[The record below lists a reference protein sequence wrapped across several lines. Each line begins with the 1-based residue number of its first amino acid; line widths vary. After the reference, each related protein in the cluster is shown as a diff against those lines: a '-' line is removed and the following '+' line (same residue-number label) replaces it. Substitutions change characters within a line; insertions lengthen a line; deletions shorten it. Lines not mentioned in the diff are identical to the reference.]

1 MEDKG
6 ITSSLAKR
14 DKKEKLIIYFVGIAV
29 FLAVL
34 VGIKELSK
42 GDFSAPVFLGFFTG
56 IYTLWRY
63 CKKQKE
69 NPFSSIFRI
78 LKDDYVFDKYVTLKL
93 FSIIYALGQ
102 GIGIGASIGY
112 FADWI
117 HSLVTNS
124 YLKGV
129 YFSGLIISLLSIIFL
144 RVTLEVYSIIY
155 KAAIEF
161 RNFVKSKEKSYF
173 NISTLI
179 YG

>member
-1 MEDKG
+1 MKDKG
-6 ITSSLAKR
+6 ITSSLEIR

-42 GDFSAPVFLGFFTG
+42 GDFSAPIFLGFFTG
-56 IYTLWRY
+56 IYTLWRF

-69 NPFSSIFRI
+69 NPFSSIFQI
-78 LKDDYVFDKYVTLKL
+78 LKDDYVFDKYVTLKI

-117 HSLVTNS
+117 HSLVTDS
-124 YLKGV
+124 YLKGT
-129 YFSGLIISLLSIIFL
+129 YFSGLMISLLSIIFL
-144 RVTLEVYSIIY
+144 RITLEIYLIIY

-161 RNFVKSKEKSYF
+161 RNFVKSKEK
-173 NISTLI
+173 
-179 YG
+179 

>member
-1 MEDKG
+1 MGDKG
-6 ITSSLAKR
+6 TKSSLAMR
-14 DKKEKLIIYFVGIAV
+14 DNKEKLIIYFVGIAV

-42 GDFSAPVFLGFFTG
+42 GDFSAPIFLGFFTG
-56 IYTLWRY
+56 IYTLWRF

-69 NPFSSIFRI
+69 NPFSSIFKI
-78 LKDDYVFDKYVTLKL
+78 LKDDYVFDKYVTLKI

-112 FADWI
+112 FADWV
-117 HSLVTNS
+117 HSLVTDS
-124 YLKGV
+124 YLKGT

-144 RVTLEVYSIIY
+144 RITLEIYSIIY

-161 RNFVKSKEKSYF
+161 RNFVKSKEK
-173 NISTLI
+173 
-179 YG
+179 

>member
-42 GDFSAPVFLGFFTG
+42 GDFSAPVFLGFFSG

-117 HSLVTNS
+117 HSIVTNS

-161 RNFVKSKEKSYF
+161 RNFVKSKEK
-173 NISTLI
+173 
-179 YG
+179 

>member
-6 ITSSLAKR
+6 TKSSLAIR
-14 DKKEKLIIYFVGIAV
+14 DNKEKLIIYFVGIAV

-42 GDFSAPVFLGFFTG
+42 GDFSAPIFLGFFTG
-56 IYTLWRY
+56 IYTLWRF

-69 NPFSSIFRI
+69 NPFSSIFKI
-78 LKDDYVFDKYVTLKL
+78 LKDDYVFDKYVTLKI

-117 HSLVTNS
+117 HSLVTDS
-124 YLKGV
+124 YLKGT
-129 YFSGLIISLLSIIFL
+129 YFSGLMISLLSIIFL
-144 RVTLEVYSIIY
+144 RITLEIYSIIY
-155 KAAIEF
+155 KAALEF
-161 RNFVKSKEKSYF
+161 RNFVNSKEK
-173 NISTLI
+173 
-179 YG
+179 

>member
-1 MEDKG
+1 MADKG
-6 ITSSLAKR
+6 TKSSLAIR
-14 DKKEKLIIYFVGIAV
+14 DNKEKLIIYFVGIAV

-42 GDFSAPVFLGFFTG
+42 GDFSAPIFLGFFTG
-56 IYTLWRY
+56 IYTLWRF

-69 NPFSSIFRI
+69 NPFSSIFKI
-78 LKDDYVFDKYVTLKL
+78 LKDDYVFDKYVTLKI

-117 HSLVTNS
+117 HSLVTDS
-124 YLKGV
+124 YLKGT
-129 YFSGLIISLLSIIFL
+129 YFSGLMISLLSIIFL
-144 RVTLEVYSIIY
+144 RITLEIYSIIY

-161 RNFVKSKEKSYF
+161 RNFVKSKEK
-173 NISTLI
+173 
-179 YG
+179 

>member
-6 ITSSLAKR
+6 ITSYLAKR

-161 RNFVKSKEKSYF
+161 RNFVKSKEK
-173 NISTLI
+173 
-179 YG
+179 

>member
-6 ITSSLAKR
+6 IKSSLAIR
-14 DKKEKLIIYFVGIAV
+14 DNKEKLIIYFVGIAV

-42 GDFSAPVFLGFFTG
+42 GDFSAPIFLGFFTG
-56 IYTLWRY
+56 IYTLWRF

-69 NPFSSIFRI
+69 NPFSSIFKI
-78 LKDDYVFDKYVTLKL
+78 LKDDYVFDKYVTLKI

-117 HSLVTNS
+117 HSLVTDS
-124 YLKGV
+124 YLKGT
-129 YFSGLIISLLSIIFL
+129 YFSGLMISLLSIIFL
-144 RVTLEVYSIIY
+144 RITLEIYSIIY

-161 RNFVKSKEKSYF
+161 RNFVKSKEK
-173 NISTLI
+173 
-179 YG
+179 

>member
-6 ITSSLAKR
+6 TKSSLAIR
-14 DKKEKLIIYFVGIAV
+14 DNKEKLIIYFVGIAV

-42 GDFSAPVFLGFFTG
+42 GDFSAPIFLGFFTG
-56 IYTLWRY
+56 IYTLWRF

-69 NPFSSIFRI
+69 NPFSYIFKI
-78 LKDDYVFDKYVTLKL
+78 LKDDYVFDKYVTLKI

-117 HSLVTNS
+117 HSLVTDS
-124 YLKGV
+124 YLKGT
-129 YFSGLIISLLSIIFL
+129 YFSGLMISLLSIIFL
-144 RVTLEVYSIIY
+144 RITLEIYSIIY

-161 RNFVKSKEKSYF
+161 RNFVKSKLK
-173 NISTLI
+173 
-179 YG
+179 

>member
-124 YLKGV
+124 YLKGL

-144 RVTLEVYSIIY
+144 RITLEVYSIIY

-161 RNFVKSKEKSYF
+161 RNFVKSKEKCEK
-173 NISTLI
+173 
-179 YG
+179 

>member
-56 IYTLWRY
+56 IYTLWRF

-69 NPFSSIFRI
+69 NPFSSIFKI
-78 LKDDYVFDKYVTLKL
+78 LKDDYVFDKYVTLKI

-117 HSLVTNS
+117 HSLVTDS
-124 YLKGV
+124 YLKGT
-129 YFSGLIISLLSIIFL
+129 YFSGLMISLLSIIFL
-144 RVTLEVYSIIY
+144 RITLEIYSIIY
-155 KAAIEF
+155 KAALEF
-161 RNFVKSKEKSYF
+161 RNFVNSKEK
-173 NISTLI
+173 
-179 YG
+179 

>member
-6 ITSSLAKR
+6 TKASLAIR
-14 DKKEKLIIYFVGIAV
+14 DNKEKLIIYFVGIAV

-42 GDFSAPVFLGFFTG
+42 GDFSAPIFLGFFTG
-56 IYTLWRY
+56 IYTLWRF

-69 NPFSSIFRI
+69 NPFSSIFKI
-78 LKDDYVFDKYVTLKL
+78 LKDDYVFDKYVTLKI

-117 HSLVTNS
+117 HSLVTDS
-124 YLKGV
+124 YLKGT
-129 YFSGLIISLLSIIFL
+129 YFSGLMISLLSIIFL
-144 RVTLEVYSIIY
+144 RITLEIYSIIY

-161 RNFVKSKEKSYF
+161 RNFVKSKEK
-173 NISTLI
+173 
-179 YG
+179 

>member
-1 MEDKG
+1 MENKG
-6 ITSSLAKR
+6 TKSSLAIR
-14 DKKEKLIIYFVGIAV
+14 DNKEKLIIYFVGIAV
-29 FLAVL
+29 FLAIL

-42 GDFSAPVFLGFFTG
+42 GDFSAPIFLGFFTG
-56 IYTLWRY
+56 IYTLWRF

-161 RNFVKSKEKSYF
+161 RNFVKSKEK
-173 NISTLI
+173 
-179 YG
+179 

>member
-1 MEDKG
+1 MENKE
-6 ITSSLAKR
+6 ITSYSAIR
-14 DKKEKLIIYFVGIAV
+14 DKKEKIIIYFVGITV

-42 GDFSAPVFLGFFTG
+42 GDFSAPVFLGFLSG

-161 RNFVKSKEKSYF
+161 RNFVKSKEK
-173 NISTLI
+173 
-179 YG
+179 

>member
-78 LKDDYVFDKYVTLKL
+78 LNDDYVFDKYVTLKL

-102 GIGIGASIGY
+102 GIGIGPSIGY

-129 YFSGLIISLLSIIFL
+129 YFSGLIISLISIIFL
-144 RVTLEVYSIIY
+144 RVTLEFYSIIY

-161 RNFVKSKEKSYF
+161 RNFVKSEEK
-173 NISTLI
+173 
-179 YG
+179 

>member
-34 VGIKELSK
+34 VGINELSK

-129 YFSGLIISLLSIIFL
+129 YFSGLIISLLSIIF
-144 RVTLEVYSIIY
+144 
-155 KAAIEF
+155 
-161 RNFVKSKEKSYF
+161 
-173 NISTLI
+173 
-179 YG
+179 

>member
-6 ITSSLAKR
+6 TKSSLAIR
-14 DKKEKLIIYFVGIAV
+14 DNKEKLIIYFVGIAV

-42 GDFSAPVFLGFFTG
+42 GDFSAPIFLGFFTG

-161 RNFVKSKEKSYF
+161 RNFVKSKEK
-173 NISTLI
+173 
-179 YG
+179 

>member
-1 MEDKG
+1 MENKG
-6 ITSSLAKR
+6 ISSSLAKR

-29 FLAVL
+29 FLAVI

-161 RNFVKSKEKSYF
+161 RNFVKSKEK
-173 NISTLI
+173 
-179 YG
+179 

>member
-6 ITSSLAKR
+6 TKSSLAIR
-14 DKKEKLIIYFVGIAV
+14 DNKEKLIIYFVGIAV

-42 GDFSAPVFLGFFTG
+42 GDFSAPIFLGFFTG
-56 IYTLWRY
+56 IYTLWRF

-69 NPFSSIFRI
+69 NPFSSIFKI
-78 LKDDYVFDKYVTLKL
+78 LKDDYVFDKYVTLKI

-117 HSLVTNS
+117 HSLVTDS
-124 YLKGV
+124 YLKGT
-129 YFSGLIISLLSIIFL
+129 YFSGLMISLLSIIFL
-144 RVTLEVYSIIY
+144 RITFEIYSIIY

-161 RNFVKSKEKSYF
+161 RNFVKSKEK
-173 NISTLI
+173 
-179 YG
+179 

>member
-78 LKDDYVFDKYVTLKL
+78 LKDDYMFDKYVTLKL

-144 RVTLEVYSIIY
+144 SLGIVKVY
-155 KAAIEF
+155 
-161 RNFVKSKEKSYF
+161 NFWLKHF
-173 NISTLI
+173 FLPLFITLI
-179 YG
+179 EIHSKIRTI

>member
-6 ITSSLAKR
+6 TKSSLAIR
-14 DKKEKLIIYFVGIAV
+14 DNKEKLIIYFVGIAV

-42 GDFSAPVFLGFFTG
+42 GDFSAPIFLGFFTG
-56 IYTLWRY
+56 IYTLWRF

-69 NPFSSIFRI
+69 NPFSSIFKI
-78 LKDDYVFDKYVTLKL
+78 LKDDYVFDKYVTLKI

-117 HSLVTNS
+117 HSLVTDS
-124 YLKGV
+124 YLKGT
-129 YFSGLIISLLSIIFL
+129 YFSGLMISLLSIIFL
-144 RVTLEVYSIIY
+144 RVTLEIYSIIY
-155 KAAIEF
+155 KAALEF
-161 RNFVKSKEKSYF
+161 RNFVKSKEK
-173 NISTLI
+173 
-179 YG
+179 

>member
-29 FLAVL
+29 FFAVL

-42 GDFSAPVFLGFFTG
+42 GDFSAPVFLGFFSG

-161 RNFVKSKEKSYF
+161 RNFVKSKE
-173 NISTLI
+173 
-179 YG
+179 

>member
-1 MEDKG
+1 MEDKE

-29 FLAVL
+29 FFAVL

-42 GDFSAPVFLGFFTG
+42 GDFSAPVFLGFFSG

-161 RNFVKSKEKSYF
+161 RNFVKSKEK
-173 NISTLI
+173 
-179 YG
+179 

>member
-1 MEDKG
+1 MVDKG
-6 ITSSLAKR
+6 TKSSLAIR
-14 DKKEKLIIYFVGIAV
+14 DNKEKLIIYFVGIAV

-78 LKDDYVFDKYVTLKL
+78 LKDDYVFDRYVTPKL

-161 RNFVKSKEKSYF
+161 RNFVKPKEK
-173 NISTLI
+173 
-179 YG
+179 

>member
-1 MEDKG
+1 MEDKR
-6 ITSSLAKR
+6 TKSSLAIR
-14 DKKEKLIIYFVGIAV
+14 DNKEKLIIYFVGIAV

-42 GDFSAPVFLGFFTG
+42 GDFSAPIFLGFFTG
-56 IYTLWRY
+56 IYTLWRF

-69 NPFSSIFRI
+69 NPFSSIFKI
-78 LKDDYVFDKYVTLKL
+78 LKDDYVFDKYVTLKI

-117 HSLVTNS
+117 HSLVTDS
-124 YLKGV
+124 YLKGT
-129 YFSGLIISLLSIIFL
+129 YFSGLMISLLSIIFL
-144 RVTLEVYSIIY
+144 RITLEIYSIIY

-161 RNFVKSKEKSYF
+161 RIFVKSKEK
-173 NISTLI
+173 
-179 YG
+179 

>member
-102 GIGIGASIGY
+102 GIGIGASSGY

-161 RNFVKSKEKSYF
+161 RNFVKSKEKS
-173 NISTLI
+173 
-179 YG
+179 

>member
-6 ITSSLAKR
+6 TKSSLAIR
-14 DKKEKLIIYFVGIAV
+14 DNKEKLIIYFVGIAV

-42 GDFSAPVFLGFFTG
+42 GDFSAPIFLGFFTG
-56 IYTLWRY
+56 IYTLWRF

-69 NPFSSIFRI
+69 NPFSSIFKI
-78 LKDDYVFDKYVTLKL
+78 LKDDYVFDKYVTLKI

-117 HSLVTNS
+117 HSLVTDS
-124 YLKGV
+124 YLKGT
-129 YFSGLIISLLSIIFL
+129 YFSGLMISLLSIIVL
-144 RVTLEVYSIIY
+144 RITLEIYSIIY

-161 RNFVKSKEKSYF
+161 RNFVNSKEK
-173 NISTLI
+173 
-179 YG
+179 

>member
-1 MEDKG
+1 MEDKR

-29 FLAVL
+29 FFAVL

-42 GDFSAPVFLGFFTG
+42 GDFSAPVFLGFFSG

-144 RVTLEVYSIIY
+144 RITLEIYSIIY
-155 KAAIEF
+155 KTAIEF
-161 RNFVKSKEKSYF
+161 RNFVKSKEK
-173 NISTLI
+173 
-179 YG
+179 

>member
-1 MEDKG
+1 MEGKG
-6 ITSSLAKR
+6 TKSSLAIR
-14 DKKEKLIIYFVGIAV
+14 DNKEKLIIYFVGIAV

-42 GDFSAPVFLGFFTG
+42 GDFSAPIFLGFFTG
-56 IYTLWRY
+56 IYTLWRF

-69 NPFSSIFRI
+69 NPFSSIFKI
-78 LKDDYVFDKYVTLKL
+78 LKDDYVFDKYVTLKI
-93 FSIIYALGQ
+93 FYIIYALGQ

-117 HSLVTNS
+117 HSLVTDS
-124 YLKGV
+124 YLKGT

-144 RVTLEVYSIIY
+144 RITLEIYSIIY

-161 RNFVKSKEKSYF
+161 RNFVKSKEK
-173 NISTLI
+173 
-179 YG
+179 

>member
-6 ITSSLAKR
+6 TKSSLAIR
-14 DKKEKLIIYFVGIAV
+14 DNKEKLIIYFVGIAV

-42 GDFSAPVFLGFFTG
+42 GDFSAPIFLGFFTG
-56 IYTLWRY
+56 IYTLWRF

-69 NPFSSIFRI
+69 NPFSSIFKI
-78 LKDDYVFDKYVTLKL
+78 LKDDYVFDKYVTLKI

-117 HSLVTNS
+117 HSLVTDS
-124 YLKGV
+124 YLKGT
-129 YFSGLIISLLSIIFL
+129 YFSGLIISLISIIFL
-144 RVTLEVYSIIY
+144 RITLEIYSIIY

-161 RNFVKSKEKSYF
+161 RNFVKSKEK
-173 NISTLI
+173 
-179 YG
+179 

>member
-34 VGIKELSK
+34 IGIKELSK

-161 RNFVKSKEKSYF
+161 RNFVKSKEK
-173 NISTLI
+173 
-179 YG
+179 

>member
-29 FLAVL
+29 FFAVL

-42 GDFSAPVFLGFFTG
+42 GDFSAPVFLGFFSG

-124 YLKGV
+124 YLKGF

-161 RNFVKSKEKSYF
+161 RNFVKSKEE
-173 NISTLI
+173 
-179 YG
+179 

>member
-1 MEDKG
+1 MENKG
-6 ITSSLAKR
+6 ISSSLAKR
-14 DKKEKLIIYFVGIAV
+14 DKKEKFIIYFVGIAV

-42 GDFSAPVFLGFFTG
+42 GDFSAPVFLGFFSG

-161 RNFVKSKEKSYF
+161 RNFVKSKEE
-173 NISTLI
+173 
-179 YG
+179 

>member
-42 GDFSAPVFLGFFTG
+42 GDFSAPIFLGFFTW
-56 IYTLWRY
+56 IYTLWRF

-69 NPFSSIFRI
+69 NPFSSIFKI

-144 RVTLEVYSIIY
+144 RITLEIYSIIY

-161 RNFVKSKEKSYF
+161 RNFVKSKEK
-173 NISTLI
+173 
-179 YG
+179 